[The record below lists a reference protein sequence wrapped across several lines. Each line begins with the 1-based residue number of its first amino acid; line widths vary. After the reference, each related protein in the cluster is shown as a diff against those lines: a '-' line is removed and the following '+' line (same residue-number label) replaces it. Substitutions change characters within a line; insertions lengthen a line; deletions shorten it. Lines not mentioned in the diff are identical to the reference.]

1 MKLPRR
7 NFLHLA
13 AGAAALPAVPH
24 IAWAQ
29 AYPMRPITIVVPFPA
44 GGPTD
49 TLARILAEHMRT
61 LLGQSVI
68 VENVTG
74 ASGSIG
80 VGRVAK
86 AAPDGYTLSIG
97 HLITHVFNGAVFTLP
112 YDPVGGLRA
121 GVTASGR
128 ANLAHRPNKL
138 AGEGPEGA
146 DSLAQGESG
155 QGIGRDGGRRQRR
168 PPLCH
173 PFPEQDGHAI
183 PTRALSRRCPDHAG
197 LDRRADR
204 PDVR

>member
-7 NFLHLA
+7 NFLYLA
-13 AGAAALPAVPH
+13 AGAAALPAVSR
-24 IAWAQ
+24 IATAQ

-112 YDPVGGLRA
+112 YDPVEDFVPVSLLA
-121 GVTASGR
+121 AVPTWLIGR
-128 ANLAHRPNKL
+128 T
-138 AGEGPEGA
+138 
-146 DSLAQGESG
+146 SLPAKDLKELIAWAQGESG

-173 PFPEQDGHAI
+173 PFPEQDGHAL
-183 PTRALSRRCPDHAG
+183 PTRALSRPCPDHAG